1 MFRLSEHLDK
11 QIKSYPRDETK
22 ICIIAALIHQ
32 PPLWV
37 LDEPMMGLDPQS
49 TVQIVRQM
57 REHCQKGNTV
67 FFSSHNLDGGENLR
81 QGGDYRKG
89 KLHTIIDLHQKGN
102 KETLEETF
110 LKITA
115 FEEDYE

>member
-1 MFRLSEHLDK
+1 
-11 QIKSYPRDETK
+11 
-22 ICIIAALIHQ
+22 
-32 PPLWV
+32 
-37 LDEPMMGLDPQS
+37 
-49 TVQIVRQM
+49 M

-67 FFSSHNLDGGENLR
+67 FFSSHNLDMVAKICDRAAIIE
-81 QGGDYRKG
+81 KG

-115 FEEDYE
+115 FEERL